1 MATRPAAQPNE
12 TAPAGVGLPTP
23 SAPPTTTSAPPT
35 KKTPGSRAGA
45 IWVGICVAAVVL
57 VALVVFMLQN
67 TQRVQ
72 VTFLAMQGTVP
83 LAIALLIAGVG
94 VGILA
99 LTIGTIRI
107 SQLRRR
113 LSYERHN

>member
-1 MATRPAAQPNE
+1 MAAEPSVQPDDTNPAA
-12 TAPAGVGLPTP
+12 
-23 SAPPTTTSAPPT
+23 SAPSTTSARPA
-35 KKTPGSRAGA
+35 KRTPRSRAGA
-45 IWVGICVAAVVL
+45 IWVGSCVAAVV
-57 VALVVFMLQN
+57 VIALIVFMLQN

-94 VGILA
+94 VGIVA

-113 LSYERHN
+113 LSYERRS